1 MDSTDNTASTT
12 HFQVPRRAVWVG
24 LALVCL
30 AGTAYAVVG
39 SGLLRSAA
47 GRDGATAP
55 DPQRAS
61 AEPQGG
67 GSSNSARQEFE
78 RARAAFRYAARQRKA
93 DRAGVQ
99 AQIRYMQQTAGQAG
113 ALGLQW
119 EGFPEP
125 NPQIEAMYQAAA
137 MQFIAVGATDADIR
151 EVERELQESPN
162 NRGRQ
167 AGGGR

>member
-47 GRDGATAP
+47 GRDGAT
-55 DPQRAS
+55 
-61 AEPQGG
+61 
-67 GSSNSARQEFE
+67 
-78 RARAAFRYAARQRKA
+78 
-93 DRAGVQ
+93 
-99 AQIRYMQQTAGQAG
+99 
-113 ALGLQW
+113 
-119 EGFPEP
+119 
-125 NPQIEAMYQAAA
+125 
-137 MQFIAVGATDADIR
+137 DADIR